1 MDRTMD
7 GYWPS
12 PWPAED
18 GGPARRQ
25 VPHRQ
30 ADGTTGAPIGP
41 WLGRSDVGDGAG
53 ATPRAPL
60 QATARELWAP
70 TMAVLRDPG
79 EVFVVCHTLGPTG
92 TSSWLERIDPVTLEP
107 VDRSP
112 DLPGGPF
119 WPGGVAAHANG
130 SLYVTYGRWCHR
142 LDPDCSLV
150 ASRELP
156 RDRPY
161 NSLVVLPDGH
171 LVMKDIGGGATTG
184 QLALPDGVL
193 GSELVVL
200 EPDGLE
206 VVERVELDQGSV
218 ARLSMLADDRHP
230 DGAVYVVGVDDLL
243 RLAWDPAAR
252 RLTIDEAFTYR
263 YRTADG
269 QGFGWDVVL
278 TEDSAWFLDDGAGTE
293 AFGPSLRGKGV
304 ATEPLRLWRV
314 PLDPP
319 TASDGD
325 GDGDGEDGDDGD
337 RDRDRGVEALEVC
350 GQPGG
355 VIANPP
361 AIDEQRRV
369 AVGYDSGNAVVSAWR
384 YGEPGTTSTP
394 LWSRP
399 LDHAGHPLLLADAG
413 LLLLGDFDHDAG
425 AEALVALDV
434 ETGEERGRTVTGSPL
449 QSVLFPAPGWAD
461 DVYTCTFTTLARI
474 HP

>member
-1 MDRTMD
+1 MDRTME

-25 VPHRQ
+25 VPHPRS
-30 ADGTTGAPIGP
+30 DGRPGEPAGP
-41 WLGRSDVGDGAG
+41 WLAAAPAGDTAL
-53 ATPRAPL
+53 A
-60 QATARELWAP
+60 ATARELWAP

-79 EVFVVCHTLGPTG
+79 EVFVVCHTLGPVG
-92 TSSWLERIDPVTLEP
+92 TSSWLERIDPATLEP

-142 LDPDCSLV
+142 LGPDCSVL

-171 LVMKDIGGGATTG
+171 LVMKDIGGGAATG
-184 QLALPDGVL
+184 QLALPDGVA

-200 EPDGLE
+200 EPEGLE
-206 VVERVELDQGSV
+206 VVERLELDQGSV
-218 ARLSMLADDRHP
+218 ARLSMQADDRHP

-243 RLAWDPAAR
+243 RLVWDPSAQ
-252 RLTIDEAFTYR
+252 RLGLDHAFTHR
-263 YRTADG
+263 YRTANG

-278 TEDSAWFLDDGAGTE
+278 TDDAAWFLDDGAGTE
-293 AFGPSLRGKGV
+293 AFGPSLRGKGI
-304 ATEPLRLWRV
+304 ATAPLRLWRV
-314 PLDPP
+314 PLDVPAD
-319 TASDGD
+319 ASDAGT
-325 GDGDGEDGDDGD
+325 
-337 RDRDRGVEALEVC
+337 RGVEALEVC
-350 GQPGG
+350 GLPGG

-361 AIDEQRRV
+361 AIDQRRGV
-369 AVGYDSGNAVVSAWR
+369 AVGYDSGNAVVTAWR
-384 YGEPGTTSTP
+384 FGEPGTASAP
-394 LWSRP
+394 LWTRS

-413 LLLLGDFDHDAG
+413 LLLLGDFDHEAG

-449 QSVLFPAPGWAD
+449 QSVLFPAPGWDD
-461 DVYTCTFTTLARI
+461 DVYTCTFTTLARV